1 MDVLDWI
8 IAALLIVL
16 IFALLRNASGYADVP
31 SGATILADSTGIT
44 PNGTPVPVLNQP
56 VISTSGPVQFTLA
69 FNLKLTDVSGTWK
82 EIIQNV
88 SGPSW
93 NNGIVPGANSPLV
106 FIFPPQ
112 DPGQPPAGTV
122 GVRMGISSGATDSI
136 QVFGNSAPLVPNQ
149 PTHITMV
156 ADTNTLRLY
165 INGTKVNESTTAA
178 GVTLK
183 SQPTNNFTWN
193 NTGSQL
199 TGQATIKDG
208 FWWSRA
214 LSDAEVATLPTA
226 TLPAVVAAP
235 GAAPVVVA
243 APGTAAPVMPLPVV
257 PGTAAPP
264 QIGDLTMGGPRPVGN
279 PMTNHPFTY
288 QGASKRVMI
297 IDI

>member
-1 MDVLDWI
+1 MDVLDLI
-8 IAALLIVL
+8 IAALLLVL
-16 IFALLRNASGYADVP
+16 IFVLLRNSSGYADVP
-31 SGATILADSTGIT
+31 SGAIVLADSTGIT

-56 VISTSGPVQFTLA
+56 VINTSGPVQFTLA
-69 FNLKLTDVSGTWK
+69 FNLKLTDVGGTWK

-88 SGPSW
+88 SGTSW

-112 DPGQPPAGTV
+112 DPTQPPAGTV
-122 GVRMGISSGATDSI
+122 GVRMGVSSGATDSI
-136 QVFGNSAPLVPNQ
+136 QTFGSSAPLVPNQ

-156 ADTNTLRLY
+156 ADTNVLRLY
-165 INGTKVNESTTAA
+165 INGTKVNEATTAA

-183 SQPTNNFTWN
+183 YPPVNNYTWN

-199 TGQATIKDG
+199 TGQATIKNG

-226 TLPAVVAAP
+226 TLPAP
-235 GAAPVVVA
+235 AAPV
-243 APGTAAPVMPLPVV
+243 APVAPVVMPPPVV
-257 PGTAAPP
+257 PGMAPP
-264 QIGDLTMGGPRPVGN
+264 QIGDLTMGGPRPAGQLAPN
-279 PMTNHPFTY
+279 YPYTY
-288 QGASKRVMI
+288 GGSAKKVMI